1 MNRSERLSGFIIILL
16 ITSLSCVI
24 IVPINLPSRI
34 SPTNLPDVIATRTS
48 VSKPRPVRAT
58 ATELFHNSTVSPAI
72 LTDTDLAGLLEC
84 GGHGRG
90 DNNCVRHDPIEPIS
104 MGKITLISTGIITHI
119 NMQFDNRS
127 GIMGDATVLEAMTR
141 DGEQNPVRVYLLL
154 QFEFQSSPEINS
166 YPWTYELVYL
176 IDQDGPPG
184 EVPDSSSLRLDA
196 EWEQLLPRGSQWE
209 FPVSALPYRS
219 SILLPGSVFQTDDYR
234 IQLLCFVESE
244 GRDCSEGLVLAPVG
258 ITGIRRYPQ

>member
-1 MNRSERLSGFIIILL
+1 MNSSERLLGFIIILL

-24 IVPINLPSRI
+24 IWPINILSRI
-34 SPTNLPDVIATRTS
+34 SPTNLPEVIATRTS
-48 VSKPRPVRAT
+48 GSKPRPARAT
-58 ATELFHNSTVSPAI
+58 ATELFYNSTASPTI

-84 GGHGRG
+84 GGPGRG
-90 DNNCVRHDPIEPIS
+90 DNSCVRPEPIEPIS
-104 MGKITLISTGIITHI
+104 IGRISLISTGIITHI

-154 QFEFQSSPEINS
+154 QFESQSLLEINS

-196 EWEQLLPRGSQWE
+196 EWEQLLPRVSQWE
-209 FPVSALPYRS
+209 FSVSALPYRS

-234 IQLLCFVESE
+234 NQLLCFVESE
-244 GRDCSEGLVLAPVG
+244 GRDCSEELVLAPVG

>member
-1 MNRSERLSGFIIILL
+1 MKSTERLLGFIIILL

-24 IVPINLPSRI
+24 IWPINIFSRI
-34 SPTNLPDVIATRTS
+34 SPTNLPEVIATRTL
-48 VSKPRPVRAT
+48 VSKPRPARAT
-58 ATELFHNSTVSPAI
+58 ATELFYNSTASPTI
-72 LTDTDLAGLLEC
+72 LTDTDLASLLEC
-84 GGHGRG
+84 GGPGRG
-90 DNNCVRHDPIEPIS
+90 DNSCVRPEPIEPIS
-104 MGKITLISTGIITHI
+104 IGRISLISTGIITHI

-154 QFEFQSSPEINS
+154 QFESQSLPEINS

-196 EWEQLLPRGSQWE
+196 EWEQLLPRVSQWE
-209 FPVSALPYRS
+209 FSVSALPYRS
-219 SILLPGSVFQTDDYR
+219 SILLPGSVFHTDDYR
-234 IQLLCFVESE
+234 NQLLCFVESE
-244 GRDCSEGLVLAPVG
+244 GRDCSEELVLAPVG